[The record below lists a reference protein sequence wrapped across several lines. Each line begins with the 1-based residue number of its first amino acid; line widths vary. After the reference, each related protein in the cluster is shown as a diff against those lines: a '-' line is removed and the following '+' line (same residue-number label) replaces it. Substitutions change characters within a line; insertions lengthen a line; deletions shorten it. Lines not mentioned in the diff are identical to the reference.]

1 MIHCRDIQMIEA
13 QPLDC
18 YGDEETGAMSSY
30 WQHGL
35 SILNIMR
42 VIKRIPGL
50 SREIEFDTYGR
61 RTKFELDI
69 VNLFE
74 KEGLVKVGSWD
85 DKSEIML
92 HGKKQEGMIGGW
104 EGSLL
109 NRSLVVTTI
118 LNPPY
123 MMIKESTVVLGGNE
137 QYEGFVPDMVDIL
150 SKKLSFNYTLRV
162 GNKFVFDSD
171 FDQLIPFFHSC

>member
-1 MIHCRDIQMIEA
+1 MFVNFRDIQMIKA

-18 YGDEETGAMSSY
+18 YGDKETGAMSNY

-69 VNLFE
+69 INLFE

-92 HGKKQEGMIGGW
+92 HGKKQAGIIGGW

-123 MMIKESTVVLGGNE
+123 MMIKESTVVLDGNE

-150 SKKLSFNYTLRV
+150 SKKLNFNYTLRV
-162 GNKFVFDSD
+162 GNC
-171 FDQLIPFFHSC
+171 FFSNHGCK

>member
-1 MIHCRDIQMIEA
+1 ME
-13 QPLDC
+13 
-18 YGDEETGAMSSY
+18 
-30 WQHGL
+30 GL
-35 SILNIMR
+35 SGR
-42 VIKRIPGL
+42 IK
-50 SREIEFDTYGR
+50 FDGAGFR
-61 RTKFELDI
+61 SDFQLDI
-69 VNLFE
+69 VEL
-74 KEGLVKVGSWD
+74 KRDGLVKVGSWD

-92 HGKKQEGMIGGW
+92 HGKKQDGMIGGW

-123 MMIKESTVVLGGNE
+123 MMIKESTVVLDGNE

-162 GNKFVFDSD
+162 GNIIWILLSLV
-171 FDQLIPFFHSC
+171 I